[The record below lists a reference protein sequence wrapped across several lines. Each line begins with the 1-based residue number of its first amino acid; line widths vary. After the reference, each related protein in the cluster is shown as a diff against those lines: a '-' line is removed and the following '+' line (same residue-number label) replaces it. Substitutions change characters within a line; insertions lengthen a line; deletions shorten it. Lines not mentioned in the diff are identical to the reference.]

1 MYDEDDIGL
10 LKGEIYELENLNKK
24 LDKELKNNQREISD
38 LNIEKL
44 VDESLAA

>member
-24 LDKELKNNQREISD
+24 LDKELKNN
-38 LNIEKL
+38 
-44 VDESLAA
+44 